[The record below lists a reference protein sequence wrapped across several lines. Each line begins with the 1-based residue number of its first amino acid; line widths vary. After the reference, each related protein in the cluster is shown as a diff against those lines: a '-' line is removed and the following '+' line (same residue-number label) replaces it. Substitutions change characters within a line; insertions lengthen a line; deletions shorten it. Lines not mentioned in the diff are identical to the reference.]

1 MDTALDNLPDDPET
15 LKAMLAELLSA
26 NINLQSSQA
35 ALEAKVTALH
45 AANTDMQSVQ
55 TALEAQVAALHA
67 ANVDRQ
73 ARIERLQL
81 LLRTIQRATY
91 GKSSE
96 KLDDSQYAFAF
107 EEVQT
112 ALGEI
117 EAQLERLEPKQPRPS
132 SGRRPL
138 PAHLE
143 RVEEIIE
150 PEAGVCACGSCAR
163 VKIGEDVTE
172 RLDVIAPKFRVIVTR
187 RPRYACT
194 TCREN
199 IVQAPAPAHLI
210 EGGLPTERLL
220 ASIAVS
226 KYADGLPLYRQEA
239 IYAREKVELGRNL
252 MANWMGH
259 VGFHLE
265 PLAERLFEHVRAGER
280 IFADE
285 TTLPVLSPG
294 RGKTKTGY
302 LWTYLRDDRSYGG
315 SGPPIVVYRFE
326 DSRRAECLER
336 HLAGWSGLLQ
346 CDGYAAYRKL
356 AETDRPGGAATLACC
371 WSHLRREFFKLHAD
385 GSSQVATWTVERM
398 AELWAVE
405 ARVKGQDPQARL
417 EERQKISAP
426 VVLELQSCWEN
437 ELPRISGKSKLA
449 EAIRYGLTRT
459 AEFGRFLEDG
469 CIELDNNSV
478 ERAIRPQT
486 ITRKNALFAGSE
498 AGGHTWATIASLLA
512 TARLNDVD
520 PNAWL
525 TQALERIAQGW
536 PNKNIDDLLPWNFKA
551 N

>member
-96 KLDDSQYAFAF
+96 KLDESQYAFAF

-437 ELPRISGKSKLA
+437 ELSRISGKSKLA

>member
-96 KLDDSQYAFAF
+96 KLDESQYAFAF

-437 ELPRISGKSKLA
+437 ELSRISGKSKLA

-551 N
+551 K

>member
-315 SGPPIVVYRFE
+315 SGPPIVVYRFKIAAAPNASNGISQ
-326 DSRRAECLER
+326 DGVGFFNATVMPPIGSWLKQIV
-336 HLAGWSGLLQ
+336 LAGRRRLP
-346 CDGYAAYRKL
+346 AA
-356 AETDRPGGAATLACC
+356 G
-371 WSHLRREFFKLHAD
+371 
-385 GSSQVATWTVERM
+385 
-398 AELWAVE
+398 
-405 ARVKGQDPQARL
+405 
-417 EERQKISAP
+417 
-426 VVLELQSCWEN
+426 
-437 ELPRISGKSKLA
+437 RI
-449 EAIRYGLTRT
+449 
-459 AEFGRFLEDG
+459 
-469 CIELDNNSV
+469 
-478 ERAIRPQT
+478 
-486 ITRKNALFAGSE
+486 
-498 AGGHTWATIASLLA
+498 
-512 TARLNDVD
+512 
-520 PNAWL
+520 
-525 TQALERIAQGW
+525 
-536 PNKNIDDLLPWNFKA
+536 
-551 N
+551 